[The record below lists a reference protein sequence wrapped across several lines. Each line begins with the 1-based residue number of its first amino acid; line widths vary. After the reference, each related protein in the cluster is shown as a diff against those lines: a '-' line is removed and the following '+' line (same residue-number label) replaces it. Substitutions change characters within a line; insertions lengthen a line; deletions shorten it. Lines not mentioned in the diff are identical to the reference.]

1 MLAYSF
7 LFVDICTAFDG
18 SGLEETNE
26 TFIIHSANTTLIS
39 EQ

>member
-7 LFVDICTAFDG
+7 LFVDICIGFDG
-18 SGLEETNE
+18 SGLGEANT
-26 TFIIHSANTTLIS
+26 TFMIHSANTTLIS